1 MQKSPTFLRTLL
13 SELKRRRVFHVAAV
27 YAAVAWVIVE
37 VADVTFPRLQLPD
50 WAPTL
55 VVAMAL
61 LGFPIALVLA
71 WAFDLTP
78 EGVRRTPPAELEGG
92 GESLHPYR
100 RTRTVLGVGVLVV
113 AVGVGAYFVLRPG
126 DASREG
132 DGTIRSIA
140 VLPFADMSETGDQ
153 TYFSDGIA
161 EEVLDALAKLEGL
174 RVVART
180 SSFQFRGGGVDV
192 RAVGDSLGVETV
204 LEGSVRK
211 SGDRLRITAQLV
223 NAGDGY
229 HIWSETYDR
238 QLTDVFAVQE
248 EIAGSIVSSLEVR
261 LGDRGAGRLV
271 RRHTED
277 SEAYDLYLRG
287 RYAWNQRGTEGLTR
301 AAAYFRQA
309 IARDSGYAAAW
320 AGLADAIVLLP
331 IFADTP
337 AARTSAAARTA
348 AERALALDS
357 TLAEAHASLGQVLV
371 SQGDREGAEREY
383 RRAIELNPSYATARH
398 WYALRLRSSGRNE
411 EALQQINRAR
421 ELDPFSPV
429 IRVVSGLIQL
439 DVHDYDRAIED
450 FRYGA
455 LEIGPPELRWM
466 GTAGIGVA
474 YAALGRYAEAV
485 EEVERGLELNPDHPD
500 LLALLGYIH
509 ARAGDA
515 SKARE
520 LLEESKERGA
530 SPIDI
535 GLIYVALGEPDSA
548 FAWLGRQ
555 RGSFRGAIF
564 FNPRYDFRYAPIRS
578 DPRFEQLL
586 EARGVE

>member
-1 MQKSPTFLRTLL
+1 MQKSATLFRTLL

-27 YAAVAWVIVE
+27 YAAVAWVVVE

-55 VVAMAL
+55 VIALAL

-71 WAFDLTP
+71 WAFELTP
-78 EGVRRTPPAELEGG
+78 EGVRRTPPAEPEGG
-92 GESLHPYR
+92 AEPRHQQR
-100 RTRTVLGVGVLVV
+100 RTQTVLGVSVLIV
-113 AVGVGAYFVLRPG
+113 AVAVGAYFVLRPG
-126 DASREG
+126 GASREG
-132 DGTIRSIA
+132 DRAIHSIA

-153 TYFSDGIA
+153 AYFSDGIA

-180 SSFQFRGGGVDV
+180 SSFQFRGAGVDV
-192 RAVGDSLGVETV
+192 RAVGDSLGVEAV

-229 HIWSETYDR
+229 HIWSESYDR
-238 QLTDVFAVQE
+238 RLTDVFAVQE
-248 EIAGSIVSSLEVR
+248 EIAGAIVSALEVR

-287 RYAWNQRGTEGLTR
+287 RYAWNQRGTEGLER

-337 AARTSAAARTA
+337 TARTSAEAEAA

-371 SQGDREGAEREY
+371 FQGDREGAEREY

-398 WYALRLRSSGRNE
+398 WYALRLRGSGRNE
-411 EALQQINRAR
+411 EALDQINRAR

-429 IRVVSGLIQL
+429 IRVVSGLIHL

-485 EEVERGLELNPDHPD
+485 EEVERGLELNPDHAD

-520 LLEESKERGA
+520 LLEDSKERGA

-564 FNPRYDFRYAPIRS
+564 VNPRYDFRYEPLRS